1 MRFLEILFKLL
12 DVLKLNLDTSIID
25 FIEIDI
31 DLFMEVINVM

>member
-31 DLFMEVINVM
+31 DLWKA